1 MADEATIVAPK
12 KIESPAMKKRS
23 EFSAKSKR
31 AGI

>member
-1 MADEATIVAPK
+1 MADEATVAPK